1 MTFNRTVK
9 VVGALG
15 LAFSVSGC
23 ADIYSFFDTSPPAA
37 VQTQAVVAPVPQ
49 PLPAPVPLPPVQA
62 QVTPPPAPPTTQPEI
77 PTERQ
82 LILDDIFGGGDE
94 DGGGGGWSG

>member
-1 MTFNRTVK
+1 MTFNRTAK

-15 LAFSVSGC
+15 LAFTVSGC

-49 PLPAPVPLPPVQA
+49 PLPAPVPVPPVQA
-62 QVTPPPAPPTTQPEI
+62 QVTPPPEPGIQPEI
-77 PTERQ
+77 PSERQ